1 MNKRI
6 AVGHATQYAAR
17 DMVGYAV
24 TSRIQAAAPRA
35 RWGRAP
41 GTAADRTDVTS
52 ELTPTELIGRPLEQV
67 LAERMAALRTTF
79 AQTTFFLFDPNS
91 WR

>member
-1 MNKRI
+1 M
-6 AVGHATQYAAR
+6 GHATQYAAH

-24 TSRIQAAAPRA
+24 TSRIPAAAPRA

-41 GTAADRTDVTS
+41 GTAAAPCPGATM
-52 ELTPTELIGRPLEQV
+52 EMTPTELIGRPLEQV
-67 LAERMAALRTTF
+67 LAERMAALRTRF